1 MTSEAQAHADI
12 SQAVQS
18 RQRMQIRLAFFSFI
32 LIGANDG
39 GLGVL
44 LPSISA
50 YYGISK
56 GTAGLIFPAGAL
68 GYLIAAFSSGLLLER
83 FGRRS
88 LLALG
93 GLILAVGA
101 VVVFSKPSFPILL
114 PGLLFVGFGVAIL
127 DAGLNA
133 YIAGLPRSTGLLNF
147 LHAFYGVGAL
157 LGPIIASAILALS
170 WSWSVTYLIWA
181 SVAIVVVIGFATLF
195 EPRERP
201 MHHGGQSGGNVLGDA
216 LRLPAV
222 WLCAIF
228 LLVYVGTEVSLGS
241 WSYSLLTQER
251 HQDTLYA
258 AWMVSGYWL
267 GLTLGRIVLGRVA
280 DRLGSRQL
288 INLCLAG
295 VVVGVLLIWVAPI
308 GAVAALGLWLTGFSL
323 GPIFPTTIA
332 VISELIAPRLQQ
344 SAIGFAASLGSMGAA
359 AFPWIAGNL
368 AQHIGLWTLLPFVVV
383 LTALML
389 VIWLRL
395 QRSSAQASLS

>member
-1 MTSEAQAHADI
+1 MTSEAHAQSDLAQAA
-12 SQAVQS
+12 QS
-18 RQRMQIRLAFFSFI
+18 RQRAQIGLAFFSFI

-50 YYGISK
+50 YYSIDK
-56 GTAGLIFPAGAL
+56 GAAGLLFPAGAL
-68 GYLIAAFSSGLLLER
+68 GYLTAAFTSGLLLER
-83 FGRRS
+83 LGRRAF
-88 LLALG
+88 LALG
-93 GLILAVGA
+93 GIILGISAVA
-101 VVVFSKPSFPILL
+101 VFGKPPFLLLL
-114 PGLLFVGFGVAIL
+114 PALLGVGFGVAIL

-147 LHAFYGVGAL
+147 LHAFYGAGAL
-157 LGPIIASAILALS
+157 LGPVIASAILAAS

-181 SVAIVVVIGFATLF
+181 SVAIVVVIGFMTLF
-195 EPRERP
+195 EPREAP
-201 MHHGGQSGGNVLGDA
+201 IHHGGQAGGNVLSDA
-216 LRLPAV
+216 LRVPAV

-251 HQDTLYA
+251 HQAALYA

-267 GLTLGRIVLGRVA
+267 GLTLGRLALGRLG
-280 DRLGSRQL
+280 DRIGSRRL

-295 VVVGVLLIWVAPI
+295 VVAGVLLVWAAPV
-308 GAVAALGLWLTGFSL
+308 GAIAAVGLWLTGFSL

-332 VISELIAPRLQQ
+332 VISELVAPRLQQ

-368 AQHIGLWTLLPFVVV
+368 AQQLGLWTLLPFVVV
-383 LTALML
+383 LTAVML
-389 VIWLRL
+389 IIWLRL
-395 QRSSAQASLS
+395 QHVNG